1 MQNVRALEGKPMSET
16 KTSSTGTFVFALAVA
31 AVGGLVVGWI
41 AREQLIPD
49 QPPLTALLSEPAAP
63 AVEPPDATAIA
74 AAESQLVR
82 QYEQINLGFVNQ
94 LRRYGVRLNE
104 IADVA
109 EAEGAT
115 SAAQAMRDFGQE
127 TDDVI
132 ARFDKVA
139 KQ

>member
-1 MQNVRALEGKPMSET
+1 MADTQ
-16 KTSSTGTFVFALAVA
+16 TSSTGTFVFALAVA
-31 AVGGLVVGWI
+31 GIAGLVVGWI
-41 AREQLIPD
+41 AREQMLPD
-49 QPPLTALLSEPAAP
+49 PLLSQPGLNAALAEPTAP
-63 AVEPPDATAIA
+63 AVAPPSAAAVA
-74 AAESQLVR
+74 AAESQLIR
-82 QYEQINLGFVNQ
+82 QYEQINQAFVGQ
-94 LRRYGVRLNE
+94 LRQYGQRLTN

>member
-1 MQNVRALEGKPMSET
+1 MADT

-31 AVGGLVVGWI
+31 AIGGLVVGWI
-41 AREQLIPD
+41 AREQSLPGPAQG
-49 QPPLTALLSEPAAP
+49 QPALSSMLSQPAAQTAP
-63 AVEPPDATAIA
+63 PPSAAAVA

-82 QYEQINLGFVNQ
+82 QYEQINQTFVGQ
-94 LRRYGVRLNE
+94 LRKYGERLAS

-109 EAEGAT
+109 EAEGAV
-115 SAAQAMRDFGQE
+115 SAAQAMRDFGKE

>member
-1 MQNVRALEGKPMSET
+1 MADTQ
-16 KTSSTGTFVFALAVA
+16 TSSTGTFVFALAVA
-31 AVGGLVVGWI
+31 ALGGLVVGWI
-41 AREQLIPD
+41 AREQMLPD
-49 QPPLTALLSEPAAP
+49 PLTTQPALSSMLSEPAAQTVAP
-63 AVEPPDATAIA
+63 PSAAAVA
-74 AAESQLVR
+74 AAESELLQ

-94 LRRYGVRLNE
+94 LRKYGERLNS

-109 EAEGAT
+109 EAEGAA
-115 SAAQAMRDFGQE
+115 SAAQAMRDFGRE

>member
-1 MQNVRALEGKPMSET
+1 MADTQ
-16 KTSSTGTFVFALAVA
+16 TSSKGTFVFALAVA
-31 AVGGLVVGWI
+31 AIGGLVVGWI
-41 AREQLIPD
+41 AREQMLPD
-49 QPPLTALLSEPAAP
+49 PLTTQPALSSMLSEPAAQ
-63 AVEPPDATAIA
+63 AVAPPSAAAVA
-74 AAESQLVR
+74 AAESQLLR
-82 QYEQINLGFVNQ
+82 QYEQINLAFIGQ
-94 LRRYGVRLNE
+94 LRKYGERLSS

-109 EAEGAT
+109 EAEGAA